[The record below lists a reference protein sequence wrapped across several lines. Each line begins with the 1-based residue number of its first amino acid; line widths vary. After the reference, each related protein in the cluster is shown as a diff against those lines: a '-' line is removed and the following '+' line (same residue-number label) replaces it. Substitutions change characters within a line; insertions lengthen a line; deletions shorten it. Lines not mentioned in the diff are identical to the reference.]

1 MKKLWAT
8 ILGKRPSYVKGM
20 GYGPKPPRSQ
30 KEMYSQDYVQS
41 LEARLAQ
48 TQELVE
54 TERREN
60 ERNRVIVEEALQSQH
75 VQFEMQREE
84 YEKRFSQV
92 NELLEKFTRGSS
104 SLSKVTLLVST

>member
-1 MKKLWAT
+1 MIALKQEQEKSITPMSDEEIMTT

-41 LEARLAQ
+41 LEALAQ

-54 TERREN
+54 SKRREN
-60 ERNRVIVEEALQSQH
+60 ERNIVIVEEALQSQR
-75 VQFEMQREE
+75 V
-84 YEKRFSQV
+84 
-92 NELLEKFTRGSS
+92 
-104 SLSKVTLLVST
+104 